1 MAEKPKKIVIYNTS
15 TMLECNFN
23 LPENAYVEH
32 FEGWVCVYEN
42 NWQSRGSPPIFKY
55 KPTEFEAVMISD
67 QSEDDQLIAKI
78 RTLSKDEMNT
88 LRNIMDSTGLL

>member
-1 MAEKPKKIVIYNTS
+1 MAEKQKKIVIYNTD
-15 TMLECNFN
+15 TMLESNFN

-42 NWQSRGSPPIFKY
+42 SWQSRGSPPIFKY
-55 KPTEFEAVMISD
+55 KPRDAEAVMIAD
-67 QSEDDQLIAKI
+67 CSEDELLVQKI
-78 RTLSKDEMNT
+78 KTLSKDEMNT